1 MFLSLMVLIFK
12 KAIHFNI
19 YTLHGFT
26 MIQGCVL
33 FDYYHI
39 ESILLANQVLN
50 HINSINIQPICGG
63 ELIVL
68 NEDDCSKIYQG
79 NWSTI
84 TIFSGL
90 CNSLNSDLMITNNT
104 CLQLINIQNNALQ
117 NINTLVLSN
126 NPYLLFILVGS
137 YSLHNA
143 YDVTLTSRFE
153 YLYTIIDLPCLSLFI
168 PLSSSFEYTT
178 SLTLESIF
186 YLIFI

>member
-1 MFLSLMVLIFK
+1 MALSFDMT
-12 KAIHFNI
+12 IHFNI

-26 MIQGCVL
+26 MIQGCDL
-33 FDYYHI
+33 FGYYQI

-50 HINSINIQPICGG
+50 HIHSINIQPICDG
-63 ELIVL
+63 ELIVTK
-68 NEDDCSKIYQG
+68 EDDCSKINQG

-84 TIFSGL
+84 TIFPGL
-90 CNSLNSDLMITNNT
+90 CNSLNNDIMITNNT

-117 NINTLVLSN
+117 NINTLVLSD

-153 YLYTIIDLPCLSLFI
+153 YWLLL
-168 PLSSSFEYTT
+168 
-178 SLTLESIF
+178 
-186 YLIFI
+186 